1 MQTLKGKWWAKTIAV
16 LLCVTSFMTAG
27 IGLAGMIYEANT
39 ESGEMLDNLY
49 GKISDNYS
57 AKILN
62 DYIYGDM
69 DAAQLEKMI
78 QKEVDPK
85 MQLAIVKSSEREG
98 DDAARTADKIGALDG
113 SAEYVYGTPEI
124 VKQATHV
131 FMGGDN
137 FTFRFDTSTL
147 TGMANLGYAWEQ
159 PSDNGYETVERVWYV
174 KETGL
179 FYYET
184 ESGFY
189 PVHSVCITGEE
200 ATEFYTLTEITEADI
215 EITDIDSGTPVDSN
229 GMEAAT
235 DQEPTNEEIALQ
247 DGTLQYRNDVDDQ
260 PNDPS
265 NWKYVQLENEQC
277 AVRFLTEDPEVVN
290 DQPGNYVYVVE
301 NMDELQSGDT
311 GIVHGYEETY
321 VSDCLLYTGNTTG
334 DEPGA
339 YYYVFSYVDE
349 SISSAGFPEFYSEA
363 KGWVDFADQYGKYA
377 IAIEL
382 LSVIVFVLSLLFLF
396 CAAGH
401 RTGDDE
407 IHMTALD
414 KIWYEAL
421 SGIVFLVDAFF
432 IALMVFAVES
442 DGIFNV
448 AGFVT
453 VEAELIAAILLVTLF
468 FVLSTVTRIK
478 AQKFWRYTLAYWCWR
493 AVRHVWRKIWAVPAS
508 LLQSLKERRK
518 ENKAFYREH
527 MSLFWR
533 TIVALCVASLVIL
546 ISFAVMC
553 VAGYDSELYVLW
565 LLIVFIL
572 LWGVT
577 LTLVMQMTKLQEGGR
592 RIAEGDLST
601 PIDTRGM
608 YGDFKEHAENIN
620 QAGIGIAH
628 AVDKQMRSERFKTE
642 LITNVSHD
650 IKTPLTSIINY
661 VDLIKKEEIHDEKLE
676 EYINVLDR
684 QSGRLKKL
692 IEDLIE
698 ASKASTGNLSVNFE
712 NCDARVLLTQIVG
725 EFEEKTA
732 ANQLEMIVESPDRPV
747 NVRVDSRHIWRVFD
761 NLLGNICKYAQPG
774 TRVYIT
780 LVQKDQSAVIC
791 FKNISRY
798 QLNISNE
805 ELLERFVRGD
815 SSRNTEGSGLGLSI
829 AQSLTELMNGKME
842 LAVDGDLFKVTLT
855 FPVCTD
861 K

>member
-39 ESGEMLDNLY
+39 ESGEILDNLY

-85 MQLAIVKSSEREG
+85 MQLAIVKSLEKVG
-98 DDAARTADKIGALDG
+98 DDAVRTAGKIGALDG

-189 PVHSVCITGEE
+189 PVHSVCITDEE

-215 EITDIDSGTPVDSN
+215 EITDIDSGTTVDSN

-235 DQEPTNEEIALQ
+235 DQGVATEEIATQ

-260 PNDPS
+260 PNDPL
-265 NWKYVQLENEQC
+265 NWKYVQMENEQC

-290 DQPGNYVYVVE
+290 DQPGNYVYLVE
-301 NMDELQSGDT
+301 NMDEFQSGDT

-401 RTGDDE
+401 RTGDNE

>member
-137 FTFRFDTSTL
+137 FTLRFDTSTL

-189 PVHSVCITGEE
+189 PVHSVCITDEE
-200 ATEFYTLTEITEADI
+200 TTEFYTLTEITEADI
-215 EITDIDSGTPVDSN
+215 EITDIDSGTPAGSN

-260 PNDPS
+260 PNDPL
-265 NWKYVQLENEQC
+265 NWKYVQMENEQC

-453 VEAELIAAILLVTLF
+453 VEAELIAAILLATLF

>member
-85 MQLAIVKSSEREG
+85 MQLAIVKSLEKVG

-189 PVHSVCITGEE
+189 PVHSVCITDEE

-215 EITDIDSGTPVDSN
+215 VITDTDSGTPVDSN

-260 PNDPS
+260 PNDPL
-265 NWKYVQLENEQC
+265 NWKYVQMENEQC

-301 NMDELQSGDT
+301 NTDELQSGDT

-533 TIVALCVASLVIL
+533 TIVALCVASFVSL

-553 VAGYDSELYVLW
+553 VAGYDSGLYVLW
-565 LLIVFIL
+565 LLIVFVL

-732 ANQLEMIVESPDRPV
+732 ANQLEMIVESPNQPV

>member
-1 MQTLKGKWWAKTIAV
+1 MPRMRYDQ
-16 LLCVTSFMTAG
+16 
-27 IGLAGMIYEANT
+27 
-39 ESGEMLDNLY
+39 
-49 GKISDNYS
+49 
-57 AKILN
+57 
-62 DYIYGDM
+62 
-69 DAAQLEKMI
+69 
-78 QKEVDPK
+78 
-85 MQLAIVKSSEREG
+85 
-98 DDAARTADKIGALDG
+98 
-113 SAEYVYGTPEI
+113 TPEEVMYNILVCDDEKDI
-124 VKQATHV
+124 VSALKIYLTSDGYQVFEAYNGKQ
-131 FMGGDN
+131 
-137 FTFRFDTSTL
+137 
-147 TGMANLGYAWEQ
+147 
-159 PSDNGYETVERVWYV
+159 
-174 KETGL
+174 
-179 FYYET
+179 
-184 ESGFY
+184 
-189 PVHSVCITGEE
+189 
-200 ATEFYTLTEITEADI
+200 
-215 EITDIDSGTPVDSN
+215 
-229 GMEAAT
+229 
-235 DQEPTNEEIALQ
+235 
-247 DGTLQYRNDVDDQ
+247 
-260 PNDPS
+260 
-265 NWKYVQLENEQC
+265 
-277 AVRFLTEDPEVVN
+277 
-290 DQPGNYVYVVE
+290 
-301 NMDELQSGDT
+301 
-311 GIVHGYEETY
+311 
-321 VSDCLLYTGNTTG
+321 
-334 DEPGA
+334 
-339 YYYVFSYVDE
+339 
-349 SISSAGFPEFYSEA
+349 
-363 KGWVDFADQYGKYA
+363 A

-382 LSVIVFVLSLLFLF
+382 ISVIVFVLSLLFLF

-407 IHMTALD
+407 IHMTTLD

-421 SGIVFLVDAFF
+421 AGIVFLIDVLFV
-432 IALMVFAVES
+432 ALMAFAVES
-442 DGIFNV
+442 DEIFNV

-453 VEAELIAAILLVTLF
+453 VEAELIAVILLVTLF
-468 FVLSTVTRIK
+468 LVLSTVTRIK

-493 AVRHVWRKIWAVPAS
+493 AVRHVWRRIWAVPAS

-546 ISFAVMC
+546 ISFAAMC
-553 VAGYDSELYVLW
+553 VAGYDSELYVVW

-601 PIDTRGM
+601 PIDTKGL

-620 QAGIGIAH
+620 KAGIGIAH
-628 AVDKQMRSERFKTE
+628 AVDKQMKSERFKTE

-676 EYINVLDR
+676 EYISVLDR

-855 FPVCTD
+855 FPVCAD

>member
-98 DDAARTADKIGALDG
+98 DDAVRTADKIGALDG

-137 FTFRFDTSTL
+137 FTFRFDISTL

-189 PVHSVCITGEE
+189 PVHSVCITDEE

-215 EITDIDSGTPVDSN
+215 EITDIDSGTPADSN

-260 PNDPS
+260 PNDPL
-265 NWKYVQLENEQC
+265 NWKYVQMENEQC

-334 DEPGA
+334 DEPGV

-732 ANQLEMIVESPDRPV
+732 ANQLEMIVESPDRPI

>member
-189 PVHSVCITGEE
+189 PVHSVCITDEE

-235 DQEPTNEEIALQ
+235 DQEPTNGEIALQ

-260 PNDPS
+260 PNDPL
-265 NWKYVQLENEQC
+265 NWKYVQMENEQC

-301 NMDELQSGDT
+301 NTDELQSGDT

-421 SGIVFLVDAFF
+421 SGIVFLVDSFF

-448 AGFVT
+448 TGFVT

-493 AVRHVWRKIWAVPAS
+493 AVRYVWRKIWAVPAS

-553 VAGYDSELYVLW
+553 VAGYDSGLYVLW

>member
-98 DDAARTADKIGALDG
+98 DDAVRTADKIGALDG

-137 FTFRFDTSTL
+137 FTFRFDISTL

-189 PVHSVCITGEE
+189 PVHSVCITDEE

-215 EITDIDSGTPVDSN
+215 EITDIDSGTPADSN

-260 PNDPS
+260 PNDPL
-265 NWKYVQLENEQC
+265 NWKYVQMENEQC

-334 DEPGA
+334 DEPGV

>member
-137 FTFRFDTSTL
+137 FTFRFDISTL

-189 PVHSVCITGEE
+189 PVHSVCITDEE

-235 DQEPTNEEIALQ
+235 DQEPTNGEIALQ

-661 VDLIKKEEIHDEKLE
+661 VDLIKKEEIHDEKLK

-761 NLLGNICKYAQPG
+761 NLLGNICKYAQPR